1 MRKSVPVLIKRSS
14 TSDAC
19 DCDLNLAASGIS
31 DNCQP
36 KMMKIGS
43 HFETRQRLIRSNQR
57 NKDRLFGDQASMYL
71 PPCLTPHSIG
81 FLPQSFGS
89 QPSIFY
95 KYDEESNGFIQ
106 HDLYQILVFILQPLQ
121 NMKVP
126 HFSTRRMFC
135 ILCTQKIIQILV
147 IQ

>member
-19 DCDLNLAASGIS
+19 DCDLNLAASRTS
-31 DNCQP
+31 YNCQP

-57 NKDRLFGDQASMYL
+57 NKDRLFGDQVSMYL

-89 QPSIFY
+89 Q
-95 KYDEESNGFIQ
+95 
-106 HDLYQILVFILQPLQ
+106 LVFFMNMMKRVMDLVTLTCLTTRNFILMTIIWKFQ
-121 NMKVP
+121 
-126 HFSTRRMFC
+126 FSTINRY
-135 ILCTQKIIQILV
+135 QKVCQRFLPT
-147 IQ
+147 